1 MGKLT
6 VGLALLIAI
15 KSSLSAGNA
24 WHTGFFLYWPPN
36 KLKLKNKAKANTQGK
51 NSTFGRTFPLMCK
64 TQKKTPKSH
73 EIFPQNS
80 KFSKGWHFLCHFMN
94 KYFQKQKIAIIL

>member
-64 TQKKTPKSH
+64 TQKK
-73 EIFPQNS
+73 
-80 KFSKGWHFLCHFMN
+80 
-94 KYFQKQKIAIIL
+94 KQKVMKFFLKTQNFQRGGTFYAIL